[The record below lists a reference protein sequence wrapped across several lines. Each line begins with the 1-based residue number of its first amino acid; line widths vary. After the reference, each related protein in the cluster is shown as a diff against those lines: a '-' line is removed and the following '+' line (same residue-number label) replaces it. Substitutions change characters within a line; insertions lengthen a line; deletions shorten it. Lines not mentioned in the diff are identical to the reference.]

1 VRVTVYGR
9 PGCGLCDEL
18 MVDLVEMQRKMG
30 FVLVERNIEE
40 DAADLARYAYLI
52 PVLDIEGGPLLYPP
66 HHWDVVEATLKA
78 AIQQSSFS
86 SHHDE

>member
-1 VRVTVYGR
+1 
-9 PGCGLCDEL
+9 

-30 FVLVERNIEE
+30 FVLVARNIEE
-40 DAADLARYAYLI
+40 DAADLARYGYLI
-52 PVLDIEGGPLLYPP
+52 PVVDIEGGLLLYPP
-66 HHWDVVEATLKA
+66 HHWDVVEAALRA